1 MKPMERLP
9 DKNEI
14 IIPEE
19 ELEYEYFRSSGPG
32 GQNVNKTSTGVRLR
46 FNLEKSHIFTPE
58 EKEKI
63 KNALK
68 NKINEN
74 REILIENEETRSQ
87 FQNRNKAY
95 EKLIE
100 LLTEALKEEKER
112 IPTKVPESAKMKRVD
127 DKKKVSEKKNLRKKP
142 EDLE

>member
-1 MKPMERLP
+1 M
-9 DKNEI
+9 
-14 IIPEE
+14 
-19 ELEYEYFRSSGPG
+19 
-32 GQNVNKTSTGVRLR
+32 
-46 FNLEKSHIFTPE
+46 
-58 EKEKI
+58 
-63 KNALK
+63 
-68 NKINEN
+68 
-74 REILIENEETRSQ
+74 IENEETRSQ

-142 EDLE
+142 EYFE